1 MVASDFDTMSI
12 DELWALHEELATTL
26 AARLTSEKGML
37 EARLKQLSQ
46 RGPGPRP
53 AKPSAL
59 NGERRPYPAV
69 VPKYRNPDNSSET
82 WSGRGKQPRWL
93 VALLNAGRQIDDF
106 RITTKLARRPSNVA
120 APVKREASSG

>member
-1 MVASDFDTMSI
+1 MLASDFDSMSI
-12 DELWALHEELATTL
+12 DELWALHEELAAAL
-26 AARLTSEKGML
+26 AARLTSEKDML

-53 AKPSAL
+53 AKPSVL

-106 RITTKLARRPSNVA
+106 RITTKSARRPLNVA